1 MWIFGSSPAA
11 QTAAPNDRRPP
22 GRTPPDHPAPA
33 DTPWRRAV
41 PSGTATPRD
50 QLPGPLDRF
59 LLEIIAKRPVP
70 QHLEERVVIGVEPHV
85 LEVVVLPARPDALLR
100 VRRPRV
106 QPRLRPAPPVH
117 IRVPLPQKDRHKLV
131 HPRVREQQVRRV
143 RHQARRRHERVLL
156 RPEKIEEERYD
167 SGIFFRVGLEGKPW
181 PKDGWQVN
189 LRHDAMG
196 GLVRGYTGIEPAP
209 TARIPVN
216 RWIRIRLEV
225 RGARAVLTI
234 DDEEGW
240 VYEKLDRDRGYLGI
254 QAEDRAF
261 DFRNLRIQELPRG

>member
-1 MWIFGSSPAA
+1 MKSIPAIHRPSTTALFVGLTLMLASSTRGADWQPLF
-11 QTAAPNDRRPP
+11 N
-22 GRTPPDHPAPA
+22 GRDLTG
-33 DTPWRRAV
+33 WV
-41 PSGTATPRD
+41 
-50 QLPGPLDRF
+50 
-59 LLEIIAKRPVP
+59 
-70 QHLEERVVIGVEPHV
+70 
-85 LEVVVLPARPDALLR
+85 
-100 VRRPRV
+100 
-106 QPRLRPAPPVH
+106 PVH
-117 IRVPLPQKDRHKLV
+117 EVSFEVKEGYLRLV
-131 HPRVREQQVRRV
+131 KGMGW
-143 RHQARRRHERVLL
+143 L
-156 RPEKIEEERYD
+156 RTEKEYGDFILELECRALEERYD